1 MHGLRRTSREER
13 AMSHDDFES
22 ERYRVERVIEI
33 LERAATRLES
43 GGAVS
48 LSMLTDAVTFIHR
61 SEETA
66 YEAMLD
72 EDEPALSR
80 CLEQHTAVREPLA
93 TMQDSLAALARGD
106 ATVAGRFARA
116 VAEYVKLRREHLA
129 ADDRLFARAARRVA
143 PVEQAEIPVELV
155 ESPDTRRLYDR
166 VVEAGS
172 LLDMGIA
179 TAFPNVQGRR
189 STPV

>member
-1 MHGLRRTSREER
+1 MPY
-13 AMSHDDFES
+13 DDFES

-33 LERAATRLES
+33 LERAATQLEA
-43 GGAVS
+43 GGRVPPGV
-48 LSMLTDAVTFIHR
+48 LTDAVAFITR
-61 SEETA
+61 SEATA

-80 CLEQHTAVREPLA
+80 CLEQHMVVSRPLA
-93 TMQDSLAALARGD
+93 TMREALAALVGGD
-106 ATVAGRFARA
+106 AAAIVPFVRA

-129 ADDRLFARAARRVA
+129 VDDRLFARASRAVPAVA
-143 PVEQAEIPVELV
+143 EPRTPIEFV

-172 LLDMGIA
+172 LLEVSA
-179 TAFPNVQGRR
+179 PRT
-189 STPV
+189 